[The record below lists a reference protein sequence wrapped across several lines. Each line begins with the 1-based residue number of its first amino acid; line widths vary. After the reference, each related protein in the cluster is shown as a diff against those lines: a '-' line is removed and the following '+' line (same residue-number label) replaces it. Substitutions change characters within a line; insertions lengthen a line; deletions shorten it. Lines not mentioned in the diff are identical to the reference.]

1 MASIFTKIVRGEIPS
16 YKIAETDNCLA
27 FLDVFPL
34 VKGHTLVIP
43 KKEIDYIFDV
53 DDTLLSE
60 LHIFSKKVA
69 QAIEKAIPCKRIGV
83 AVIGLEVPHAHIH
96 LVPINRVGDLD
107 FSNPKLKPSPEELKQ
122 VQEQIREQWD
132 IING

>member
-1 MASIFTKIVRGEIPS
+1 MASVFSKIVAGEIPC

-43 KKEIDYIFDV
+43 KKEIDYIFDI
-53 DDTLLSE
+53 DDALFTE
-60 LHIFSKKVA
+60 LQLFSKKVSA
-69 QAIEKAIPCKRIGV
+69 GIRKAIPCERIGV

-96 LVPINRVGDLD
+96 LVPLNKVNDMD
-107 FSNPKLKPSPEELKQ
+107 FSQPKLKLTPDEMKKIQ
-122 VQEQIREQWD
+122 QD
-132 IING
+132 IISCL